1 MLAEARRLTDAP
13 LVQLDMRALPIAS
26 ASLGAVWCIASL
38 LHVPKREAPGVLAE
52 VRRVLVPG
60 GRLAL
65 AVQEGD
71 GEQWNGGYV
80 AGAERF
86 FARYTTAEMS
96 AMLAAA
102 GLSVERTEREVADSR
117 GTGGA
122 TRTWL
127 RFLARS

>member
-1 MLAEARRLTDAP
+1 
-13 LVQLDMRALPIAS
+13 MRAVPIAS
-26 ASLGAVWCIASL
+26 ASLGVVWCIAAL
-38 LHVPKREAPGVLAE
+38 LHVPKREVPGVLAE
-52 VRRVLVPG
+52 VRPVLVPG

-65 AVQEGD
+65 AVQEGE
-71 GEQWNGGYV
+71 GERWDGGYV
-80 AGAERF
+80 EGVERF
-86 FARYTTAEMS
+86 FARYTAAEMS

-102 GLSVERTEREVADSR
+102 GFSVELTEREVADSS